1 MLIGGL
7 GELAPDR
14 KHDLAKLGIK
24 AMFCGTL
31 ASYLSAAIAGILYT
45 NPSAA
50 AAQSMTLPLSIIFI
64 GTVII
69 FGFNFANKYP
79 DKVPNFLARLAR

>member
-7 GELAPDR
+7 GELAPER
-14 KHDLAKLGIK
+14 KSDLAKLGLR

-45 NPSAA
+45 EPAA
-50 AAQSMTLPLSIIFI
+50 AASQSMYLPLTIILA
-64 GTVII
+64 GAII
-69 FGFNFANKYP
+69 ILGFNIASRHP
-79 DKVPNFLARLAR
+79 DKVPAFFAKLSK